1 MWYVSIAF
9 RLLQTINDSE
19 QLYMKIAMKGT
30 KLSEFGNVFYN
41 NFLSIPL
48 VIALVLW
55 DGLEGI
61 TE

>member
-1 MWYVSIAF
+1 
-9 RLLQTINDSE
+9 
-19 QLYMKIAMKGT
+19 MKIAMKGT